1 MKYHMHLFIALF
13 TFCNLLGGDFPEQ
26 PETSLS
32 PTEAKEKAR
41 YEKTKLKREKNPKLD
56 AQYRAQLKAA
66 KAKQRREKDPE
77 LQAQYRAQRKAQY
90 EKTKLKR
97 EKDPELQAQ
106 YKAQRKATRAKAKQ
120 EREERLKATTPSEE
134 LYSFIPLQ
142 SPAEEKP
149 PIKSLE
155 EIEEEWIKKQVDDLF
170 NSSPKPELYPSWDDM
185 FSDEEKEEL
194 SRRF

>member
-1 MKYHMHLFIALF
+1 MKQYPYQV
-13 TFCNLLGGDFPEQ
+13 T
-26 PETSLS
+26 
-32 PTEAKEKAR
+32 
-41 YEKTKLKREKNPKLD
+41 YKLKSFGNKRFNKKVE
-56 AQYRAQLKAA
+56 AA
-66 KAKQRREKDPE
+66 CQAEAKQR
-77 LQAQYRAQRKAQY
+77 
-90 EKTKLKR
+90 R